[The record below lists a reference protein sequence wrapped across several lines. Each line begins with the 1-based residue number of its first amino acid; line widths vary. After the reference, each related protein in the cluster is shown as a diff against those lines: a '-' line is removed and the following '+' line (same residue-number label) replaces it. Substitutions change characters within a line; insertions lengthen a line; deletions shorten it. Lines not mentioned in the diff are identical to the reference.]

1 MQGFVNYIS
10 STIRNNFGKKIYR
23 KIHLKMIYTYIVKK
37 GATQIDITKI
47 NRCWHDKR
55 HDKKN
60 IALLRPTDE
69 RRVLKPRV

>member
-1 MQGFVNYIS
+1 LA
-10 STIRNNFGKKIYR
+10 KKIYR

-55 HDKKN
+55 HGKK
-60 IALLRPTDE
+60 
-69 RRVLKPRV
+69 K